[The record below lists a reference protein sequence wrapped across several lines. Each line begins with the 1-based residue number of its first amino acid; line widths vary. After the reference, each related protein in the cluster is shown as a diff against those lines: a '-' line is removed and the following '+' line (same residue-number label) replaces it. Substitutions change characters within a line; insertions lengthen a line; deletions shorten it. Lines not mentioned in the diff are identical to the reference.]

1 MGVAAADADAVFM
14 ASDGALVGV
23 AEGVLLLLLQ
33 ADATIART
41 ASSEAHRFISTPFR
55 SDPLHRHWTESVAGW
70 ACRKRLLHGP
80 TRSTGW
86 W

>member
-1 MGVAAADADAVFM
+1 MGVAAADADAVLV

-41 ASSEAHRFISTPFR
+41 ASSEAHRFISTPF
-55 SDPLHRHWTESVAGW
+55 L
-70 ACRKRLLHGP
+70 
-80 TRSTGW
+80 
-86 W
+86 

>member
-1 MGVAAADADAVFM
+1 MSPSSATIIEPPSTAVEPAVGVAAADADAVLV

-41 ASSEAHRFISTPFR
+41 ASSEAHRFISTPF
-55 SDPLHRHWTESVAGW
+55 L
-70 ACRKRLLHGP
+70 
-80 TRSTGW
+80 
-86 W
+86 